1 MRNLGARRCLVAPRG
16 PVSPRPG
23 CASRPDATMCRRR
36 GMVLVVVLVVVAVLA
51 LAAYA
56 FHDVML
62 AENEVTQMAGRQIQA
77 YSLAASGVAHAQAL
91 LMQDAASQ
99 TDAGGLYDNSAQF
112 QAVTVVQ
119 EEGETG
125 VGRFTIVA
133 PALDTE
139 GNASGIR
146 YGLEDES
153 ARINLNALTQM
164 EEDVKAMSASGVT
177 SAVPAASGV
186 TGSTGTGAGEA
197 SSEEDSET
205 TDQETAARDL
215 LLALPGMTE
224 DVADAIL
231 DWLDE
236 DDEPREYGAEAE
248 YYNGLSPAYSP
259 RNGQIETVEELLLV
273 RGVTPQLLFGA
284 DVNRNGTIDA
294 GEMDQSST
302 EVGTDTETISTG
314 WASRLT
320 LYSRENNVNSE
331 GSSRIN
337 LNESDLQTLYDSL
350 TEIVPEEWAI
360 FIVAYRQNGAYTGT
374 ATGEAYSS
382 GELDLS
388 QASKTTFSQVLDLV
402 GKKVQVKF
410 KDAENATILQS
421 PFTEDLVSMNSY
433 MPTLMDQV
441 TIVTDPVIHGRIN
454 INQAPRDI
462 LLGIP
467 GLTEEIAEQ
476 IISQRTPDPGG
487 DATYGHETWL
497 LTQGLV
503 TLDEMRSLM
512 PFVCA
517 GGDAYRAQVIG
528 YYDEG
533 GAASRLEVVLDATQ
547 QPPRVLLWRDIS
559 HLGRGYALET
569 LGVKMTDEG

>member
-1 MRNLGARRCLVAPRG
+1 
-16 PVSPRPG
+16 
-23 CASRPDATMCRRR
+23 
-36 GMVLVVVLVVVAVLA
+36 MVLVIVLVVVAVLA

-56 FHDVML
+56 FQNVML

-77 YSLAASGVAHAQAL
+77 YSLAASGVAHVQAF

-99 TDAGGLYDNSAQF
+99 ADAGGLYDNSPQF

-119 EEGETG
+119 EEEETDL
-125 VGRFTIVA
+125 GRFTVVA
-133 PALDTE
+133 PALDEE
-139 GNASGIR
+139 GYSSGVR

-153 ARINLNALTQM
+153 ARINLNALTQL
-164 EEDVKAMSASGVT
+164 EKDVTALSEVAGSAAAQAAAAG
-177 SAVPAASGV
+177 AAASGE
-186 TGSTGTGAGEA
+186 TE
-197 SSEEDSET
+197 SEESGEVS
-205 TDQETAARDL
+205 DQETAARDL
-215 LLALPGMTE
+215 LMVLPGMTE

-231 DWLDE
+231 DWLDA
-236 DDEPREYGAEAE
+236 DNEPREFGAEAE
-248 YYNGLSPAYSP
+248 YYSGLSSAYAP
-259 RNGQIETVEELLLV
+259 RNGQLQTVEELLLV

-284 DVNRNGTIDA
+284 DVNRNGTIDTGEIDQA
-294 GEMDQSST
+294 GAAT
-302 EVGTDTETISTG
+302 GTDAETLSTG

-320 LYSRENNVNSE
+320 LYSRENNVTAE
-331 GSSRIN
+331 GLSRIN
-337 LNESDLQTLYDSL
+337 LNEDDLRTLFDSL
-350 TEIVPEEWAI
+350 TEVLPEEQAI
-360 FIVAYRQNGAYTGT
+360 FIVAYRQNGEYTGSE
-374 ATGEAYSS
+374 TGEAYSS

-388 QASKTTFSQVLDLV
+388 QASKTKFSQVLDLV

-410 KDAENATILQS
+410 KDAEQETILQS
-421 PFTEDLVSMNSY
+421 PFGEDLVSMSEY

-454 INQAPRDI
+454 INQAPREI

-467 GLTEEIAEQ
+467 GMTEEIVEQ
-476 IISQRTPDPGG
+476 IVGQRTPDPGA
-487 DATYGHETWL
+487 DPACGHETWL

-517 GGDAYRAQVIG
+517 GGDAYRAQIIG
-528 YYDEG
+528 YYDDG

-559 HLGRGYALET
+559 HLGRGYALDT
-569 LGVKMTDEG
+569 LGVTMRDEG